1 MDQKPRDWTRRFTP
15 FLAVVA
21 LFVGCGAA
29 APLGKTEP
37 AVAAKRPPNLVVV
50 LLDDADVEI
59 TEAMPRLRTL
69 FFDKGVRFSSHIA
82 NTPLCGPSRAIL
94 MSGQYAH
101 NNKVYYNNG
110 PEGGYTPWQK
120 GGYDEHSLGSW
131 LQVLGYRTG
140 LFGKYINDYPTG
152 QAETLVPKGWDD
164 FRGILSDREAHNIH
178 FTMNENGALKLYEA
192 SKGGYQTDVLSARM
206 DSFIRAKT
214 AADKPFFAFLSLS
227 APHVPPEPAERHLK
241 EFAGETAPRKPSY
254 NEADLSDKPKALR
267 EQSQPLTK
275 ADARQIDVTYR
286 EMKQSLLSVEDAMET
301 LIKTLTETGE
311 LSRTYIFFTS
321 DNGWFRGEHRIPGE
335 KYAPYEESIRVP
347 MIVRGPGVPEDRVVD
362 NVIGI
367 VDLAPTLLDL
377 AGAPETEL
385 SQRDGRSYAPF
396 LAPASKAPIPWRES
410 TLIEHFG
417 GGAPF
422 RVRSYSGVR
431 SENDVYI
438 EYVTGE
444 KEYYDLRKDP
454 YQMDNQAASLK
465 PADAS
470 RLSARVA
477 ALKDCVAEAC
487 RKAENGAA
495 APPGSKPE

>member
-1 MDQKPRDWTRRFTP
+1 MDQKFHGWTRCSAP
-15 FLAVVA
+15 VLAVVA
-21 LFVGCGAA
+21 LFIGCGAGA
-29 APLGKTEP
+29 QATKTEP

-59 TEAMPRLRTL
+59 TEAMPRLRSL

-110 PEGGYTPWQK
+110 PEGGYTPWMK
-120 GGYDEHSLGSW
+120 GGYDERSLGPW
-131 LQVLGYRTG
+131 LQARGYRTG
-140 LFGKYINDYPTG
+140 IFGKYINDYPTG
-152 QAETLVPKGWDD
+152 QAETFVPKGWDD

-206 DSFIRAKT
+206 GSFIRAK
-214 AADKPFFAFLSLS
+214 AAVDKPFFAFLSLS
-227 APHVPPEPAERHLK
+227 APHVPPEPAERYLK

-254 NEADLSDKPKALR
+254 DEADLSDKPKALR

-275 ADARQIDVTYR
+275 ADVLQIDLTYR
-286 EMKQSLLSVEDAMET
+286 EMKASLLSVEDAMEA

-311 LSRTYIFFTS
+311 LSRTFIFFTS

-347 MIVRGPGVPEDRVVD
+347 MIVRGPGVPENRAID

-367 VDLAPTLLDL
+367 VDLTPTLLDL
-377 AGAPETEL
+377 AGAPDTEL
-385 SQRDGRSYAPF
+385 SQRDGRSYAPL
-396 LAPASKAPIPWRES
+396 LAPASKTTVPWRES
-410 TLIEHFG
+410 ILIEHFG

-454 YQMDNQAASLK
+454 YQMDNKAASLSAK
-465 PADAS
+465 EAN
-470 RLSARVA
+470 RLSAHVA

-487 RKAENGAA
+487 RKAESASAA
-495 APPGSKPE
+495 SQTVKPE